1 MVGGRAVVPLR
12 RCAGDCQASR
22 RKHPTNSILAGRD
35 GNESPTKGMLEVS
48 QQVKWGIAGYRPQGV
63 RGERPDVIAS
73 LEPVCTTR
81 ARKAS

>member
-1 MVGGRAVVPLR
+1 MVVGRAVVPSR

-22 RKHPTNSILAGRD
+22 RQHPANSILAGRD
-35 GNESPTKGMLEVS
+35 GNESPTKRMPVEGP
-48 QQVKWGIAGYRPQGV
+48 QVTQRIAGDRPQGV

-73 LEPVCTTR
+73 LEPVSTTR